1 MLSKFQKHWEFTSIL
16 VGYCMNWWIW
26 WDQQMGVSVASWLAW
41 DDVSYAGMMF
51 LTLTVPE
58 GKRMV
63 LVCSKDGQPMHAFL
77 FSLSLRKFLFLEVL
91 RKAIPDQISLMF
103 ASLLLL
109 TREINSTFFFLPRSH
124 SRSKACF
131 FFLHQWVCVWLIS
144 YSCIMY
150 NDKSCVTEKWLWWV
164 QAYKLRGWLPF
175 CGGGWQAG

>member
-1 MLSKFQKHWEFTSIL
+1 
-16 VGYCMNWWIW
+16 
-26 WDQQMGVSVASWLAW
+26 
-41 DDVSYAGMMF
+41 MMF
-51 LTLTVPE
+51 LTLTVPG

-63 LVCSKDGQPMHAFL
+63 LVCSRDGQPMHAFL
-77 FSLSLRKFLFLEVL
+77 ISSSLRKFLFLEVL

-109 TREINSTFFFLPRSH
+109 TREINSTLFFFFLPCSH

-150 NDKSCVTEKWLWWV
+150 NDKSCVTRNDCGECRRTSSGAGFLFVGVGGKQV
-164 QAYKLRGWLPF
+164 SQAFGSF
-175 CGGGWQAG
+175 ANG

>member
-1 MLSKFQKHWEFTSIL
+1 
-16 VGYCMNWWIW
+16 
-26 WDQQMGVSVASWLAW
+26 
-41 DDVSYAGMMF
+41 MMF

-109 TREINSTFFFLPRSH
+109 TREINSTFFFFYPAHILDPRH
-124 SRSKACF
+124 VF
-131 FFLHQWVCVWLIS
+131 FFFIS
-144 YSCIMY
+144 GF
-150 NDKSCVTEKWLWWV
+150 VF
-164 QAYKLRGWLPF
+164 G
-175 CGGGWQAG
+175 